1 MVDIQGGVNFITGF
15 FGNQYL
21 SALAIILIFF
31 LLTKLLIFL
40 LKTLASKVLSKTQ
53 NELDDDILKKSNRPL
68 STLLFLFGV
77 QIALSVLVNIPYEDL
92 ISKILSSFILF
103 TAAFLISDVIN
114 VIISHWGKAH
124 ALRKE
129 LRFDE
134 QFVIITKRMVTF
146 ILLLIMVIFILRK
159 WDVAI
164 GPLVAS
170 LGVVGIAVAFAL
182 QSTLANI
189 LGGFS
194 MMMDKTL
201 KVGDFI
207 KVGSDPNTGASGTV
221 LDIGLRSTKI
231 RTVNNEEITVP
242 NGRISNEIVVNSARP
257 DLSARVEVNFSVS
270 YGVDAEK
277 VKKLALGA
285 LKKVDKAM
293 KKPEPEVYF
302 VEMNDF
308 AMKFKLFFWVGSYT
322 YSFASKEKANIE
334 IYNSLKKAKIKFPS
348 LIR

>member
-1 MVDIQGGVNFITGF
+1 MVDIQGGVKIITDF

-40 LKTLASKVLSKTQ
+40 LRTLASRVLSKTQ
-53 NELDDDILKKSNRPL
+53 NELDDDILRKSNRPL

-77 QIALSVLVNIPYEDL
+77 QIALSVLVDIPYEDL
-92 ISKILSSFILF
+92 ISKILFSSILF
-103 TAAFLISDVIN
+103 TAAFLISDIIN

-129 LRFDE
+129 SRFDE
-134 QFVIITKRMVTF
+134 QFVIVTKKLVTF
-146 ILLLIMVIFILRK
+146 LILLIMVIFIFKK
-159 WDVAI
+159 WNVAI

-182 QSTLANI
+182 QATLANI

-221 LDIGLRSTKI
+221 IDIGLRSTKI
-231 RTVNNEEITVP
+231 KTANNEEVIIP
-242 NGRISNEIVVNSARP
+242 NGKISNEVVVNSARP

-270 YGVDAEK
+270 YGADAEK
-277 VKKLALGA
+277 VKKLALGV
-285 LKKVDKAM
+285 LNKVEKAM

-302 VEMNDF
+302 VEMSDF
-308 AMKFKLFFWVGSYT
+308 ALKFKLFFWVGSYT
-322 YSFASKEKANIE
+322 YSFAAKEKANIE
-334 IYNSLKKAKIKFPS
+334 IYNALKKAKIKFPS
-348 LIR
+348 LRK